1 MEIRP
6 FRAFRFN
13 PAVVGNAGDCIAPPY
28 DVIGPEQQGRLY
40 RKSPYNIVRITK
52 PNEAS
57 ADNQYTRAA
66 GYLSDWI
73 DSGVLKQDPA
83 EGIYGYVQDFEV
95 GGSQYQRL
103 TFIALAKLEEFGPP
117 GPVRP
122 HEQTLSKAML
132 DRLNLKRATAADF
145 GLVFMLYEDKK
156 GIADRIIQSASA
168 GPAILDYTDEQ
179 DVRHRLFAITAK
191 KDVDAIVRMMR
202 DKNCII
208 ADGHHRYTTG
218 LTYSKESPNPAAK
231 YQMLAFTNI
240 SGEGLIVLATHRLV
254 ANLRDFNM
262 DRLLAGLG
270 RNFQVT
276 VFTFGKGRQAK
287 ADARGEML
295 ARMRAE
301 HGKDKKAFGIYGP
314 NSVFYAVVLK
324 NARAMNVAAPH
335 QSAAYKSLDVAVLH
349 KLILEEVLG
358 IDEEV
363 LARGENLEYVKDA
376 PTAIDDSI
384 AQVDAGLKQAA
395 FFMNPI
401 KMQQLI
407 EVTDAG
413 ERMPQKST
421 YFYPKMFTGVTINK
435 L

>member
-1 MEIRP
+1 MEIKP

-28 DVIGPEQQGRLY
+28 DVISPEQQRRLY

-52 PNEAS
+52 PNETS
-57 ADNQYTRAA
+57 ADNQYPRAA

-73 DSGVLKQDPA
+73 DSGVLKQDAA

-95 GGSQYQRL
+95 GGARYQRL
-103 TFIALAKLEEFGPP
+103 AFIALARLEEFGPP

-156 GIADRIIQSASA
+156 GTADGIIQSASA
-168 GPAILDYTDEQ
+168 GPAILDCTDEQ
-179 DVRHRLFAITAK
+179 DVRHRLFAIAAK
-191 KDVDAIVRMMR
+191 KEVDAIVRMMR

-231 YQMLAFTNI
+231 YQMLAFTNM
-240 SGEGLIVLATHRLV
+240 SDEGLIVLATHRLV
-254 ANLRDFNM
+254 ANLQDFNM

-270 RNFQVT
+270 GNFQVAE
-276 VFTFGKGRQAK
+276 FAFGRERQAK
-287 ADARGEML
+287 ADAKQEML

-301 HGKDKKAFGIYGP
+301 HGKDKNAFGIYGP

-324 NARAMNVAAPH
+324 NARAMNAAAPH
-335 QSAAYKSLDVAVLH
+335 KSAAYRSLDVAVLH
-349 KLILEEVLG
+349 KLILDELLG

>member
-1 MEIRP
+1 MEIKP
-6 FRAFRFN
+6 FRAFRFD

-28 DVIGPEQQGRLY
+28 DVIGPEQQRRLY

-52 PNEAS
+52 PNEACT
-57 ADNQYTRAA
+57 DNQYARAA

-73 DSGVLKQDPA
+73 DSGVLKQDAA
-83 EGIYGYVQDFEV
+83 EAIYGYVQDFEV
-95 GGSQYQRL
+95 AGARYQRL
-103 TFIALAKLEEFGPP
+103 TFIALARLEEFGPP

-122 HEQTLSKAML
+122 HEHTLSKAML

-156 GIADRIIQSASA
+156 GIADRIIQGALA
-168 GPAILDYTDEQ
+168 GPAILDCTDEQ
-179 DVRHRLFAITAK
+179 DVRHRLFSVTAK

-231 YQMLAFTNI
+231 YQMLAFTNM
-240 SGEGLIVLATHRLV
+240 SDEGLIVLATHRLV
-254 ANLRDFNM
+254 ANLQDFSM

-276 VFTFGKGRQAK
+276 EFAFDKDRQAK
-287 ADARGEML
+287 ADAKQEML

-314 NSVFYAVVLK
+314 NSVFYVAVLK
-324 NARAMNVAAPH
+324 DARAMNVAAPH
-335 QSAAYKSLDVAVLH
+335 KSAAYRSLDVAVLH
-349 KLILEEVLG
+349 KLILDELLG

>member
-1 MEIRP
+1 MEIKP
-6 FRAFRFN
+6 FRAFRFD

-28 DVIGPEQQGRLY
+28 DVIGPEQQRQLY

-52 PNEAS
+52 PNETS
-57 ADNQYTRAA
+57 ADNRYTRAA

-73 DSGVLKQDPA
+73 DSGVLKQDAA

-95 GGSQYQRL
+95 AGSQYQRL
-103 TFIALAKLEEFGPP
+103 TFIALARLEEFGPP
-117 GPVRP
+117 GRVRP
-122 HEQTLSKAML
+122 HEQTLSRPML

-156 GIADRIIQSASA
+156 GIADRIIQSASTS
-168 GPAILDYTDEQ
+168 PAILDCTDEQ

-231 YQMLAFTNI
+231 YQMLAFTNM
-240 SGEGLIVLATHRLV
+240 SDEGLIVLATHRLV
-254 ANLRDFNM
+254 ANLQDFSM

-276 VFTFGKGRQAK
+276 EFAFDKDRQAK
-287 ADARGEML
+287 ADAKQEML

-314 NSVFYAVVLK
+314 NSVFYVAVLK
-324 NARAMNVAAPH
+324 DARAMNVAAPH
-335 QSAAYKSLDVAVLH
+335 KSAAYRSLDVAVLH
-349 KLILEEVLG
+349 KLILDELLG

-401 KMQQLI
+401 RMRQLI

-413 ERMPQKST
+413 ERMPHKST
-421 YFYPKMFTGVTINK
+421 YFYPKMFTGITINK